1 MYEILTISSAM
12 ISWQWDYK
20 GLFKSCEDCLAVADD
35 GDTLKEQG
43 EVLAIGWATAL
54 FGKICHWSHHSIA
67 PLSGEGGRAGNISIV
82 VTAADDEEVEDDK
95 ITGDR
100 D

>member
-43 EVLAIGWATAL
+43 EVVEMQKAVN
-54 FGKICHWSHHSIA
+54 FMNQSPICCQKCVCTLI
-67 PLSGEGGRAGNISIV
+67 LGVLR
-82 VTAADDEEVEDDK
+82 K
-95 ITGDR
+95 F
-100 D
+100 